1 MEKYKISS
9 ELENKTLKRGDLLDI
24 GRINYRVAQMFLD
37 NLEECD
43 NSVIF
48 GVLSISD
55 KYEFCE
61 KIYGYTPEAG
71 LFPETKYDD
80 YKSLTKVALALMK
93 LSEERGLS
101 EEPKVYR
108 SFEELNG
115 QTLKYKDRVVF
126 ITGISKREYVV
137 QTSLCAGGG
146 LYLHDPLGED
156 IQIFKDLNISSV
168 RGFANKIYGYY
179 PDKGVFPRTHFGD
192 YEALTKLTLE
202 LLKKCAENK

>member
-1 MEKYKISS
+1 MEKYKTSS
-9 ELENKTLKRGDLLDI
+9 ELENKTLKRGDLLNI

-55 KYEFCE
+55 KNEFCE
-61 KIYGYTPEAG
+61 KIYGYTPEG
-71 LFPETKYDD
+71 GGFPEIKDGD
-80 YKSLTKVALALMK
+80 YESLTKVALALMK
-93 LSEERGLS
+93 LSEEKGLS
-101 EEPKVYR
+101 EEPMVYS

-126 ITGISKREYVV
+126 IIEGGKYEYVV

-146 LYLHDPLGED
+146 LYLHNPLGNN
-156 IQIFKDLNISSV
+156 IQIFKDLNIV
-168 RGFANKIYGYY
+168 PVKGFADKIYGYY
-179 PDKGVFPRTHFGD
+179 PDKGAFPRTRFGD

-202 LLKKCAENK
+202 LLKKCAEKK